1 LFGYRQRMNDKLIP
15 LIEVR
20 DGLSPDSAVR
30 GLLTEIIDAGG
41 RIDLANTVS
50 GMVGLL
56 VNFERR
62 IIDLEL
68 RAYGG

>member
-1 LFGYRQRMNDKLIP
+1 MTDKLAP

-20 DGLSPDSAVR
+20 DNLSPDSAVR
-30 GLLTEIIDAGG
+30 GLLTEIIESGG
-41 RIDLANTVS
+41 RMDLGGTVS

-62 IIDLEL
+62 IIDLETKV
-68 RAYGG
+68 YGE